1 MRRRDLVLAAACEAP
16 HAPVDDVKLN
26 RFVNA
31 YNEYVTRL
39 MRGQLDL
46 KQWAAVVKA
55 WEGLK

>member
-1 MRRRDLVLAAACEAP
+1 MRRRDLVLATQCPAP

-26 RFVNA
+26 AFVNE

-46 KQWAAVVKA
+46 KQWARVLKR
-55 WEGLK
+55 WEALQ